1 MPTIFSR
8 ILQGELPAR
17 FVWNDERCAVFL
29 SIAPLRPGHALVVPR
44 AEVDHWTDLEPETA
58 AHLMKVA
65 QTIGKAQQAA
75 FEPARV
81 GLMIAGFEVP
91 HVHIHVVPI
100 DGMGDLD
107 FAHADSR
114 ASATALDE
122 AAARLRAALK
132 AQGIAA
138 AV

>member
-1 MPTIFSR
+1 
-8 ILQGELPAR
+8 
-17 FVWNDERCAVFL
+17 
-29 SIAPLRPGHALVVPR
+29 
-44 AEVDHWTDLEPETA
+44 
-58 AHLMKVA
+58 
-65 QTIGKAQQAA
+65 
-75 FEPARV
+75 
-81 GLMIAGFEVP
+81 
-91 HVHIHVVPI
+91 VVPI